1 MIVPSVTI
9 SVIIKSAGT
18 KSAALLFSA
27 ALKAPVSAVT
37 KAQVSAVTK
46 APVSAGAKAPALKAL
61 IAPLCTYYTS
71 KFKVNVM
78 IILKHYS
85 KLFDLCND

>member
-1 MIVPSVTI
+1 MKSVFLLNKILRQPPVFLGLKVIVPSVTI

-46 APVSAGAKAPALKAL
+46 AQVSAVTKAPVSAGAKAPALKRR
-61 IAPLCTYYTS
+61 
-71 KFKVNVM
+71 
-78 IILKHYS
+78 H
-85 KLFDLCND
+85 

>member
-1 MIVPSVTI
+1 MDSVINTSQTFWWNNIHFEVCRMSLKLKVIVPSVTI

-46 APVSAGAKAPALKAL
+46 APVSAGAKAPALKRR
-61 IAPLCTYYTS
+61 
-71 KFKVNVM
+71 
-78 IILKHYS
+78 H
-85 KLFDLCND
+85 

>member
-1 MIVPSVTI
+1 MKSVFLLNKILRQPPVFLGLKVIVPSVTI
-9 SVIIKSAGT
+9 SVIITSAGT

-46 APVSAGAKAPALKAL
+46 APVSAGAKAPALKRR
-61 IAPLCTYYTS
+61 
-71 KFKVNVM
+71 
-78 IILKHYS
+78 H
-85 KLFDLCND
+85 